1 MALQMLR
8 VKASS
13 GNVSLLMMLPILVG
27 MVRSVIK
34 LSASL
39 DAACSQLVP
48 LGVFFGLPH
57 AALGALKSPSTTK
70 WSLVPESQYPS
81 ICKEYE
87 HGIGGIDGSK
97 ECKLKFSELKP
108 LAVIN
113 GTGFN
118 SKENDHVYGSGAFYS
133 FAIRAIK
140 ESYFGESFQ
149 AIVEEEA
156 VNYAAFPWSGVHHW
170 ETMVDGK
177 MVHLSKHIGDEEGT
191 TKFPTSTGLDP
202 FLTHFVLMEVGTVAH
217 YTGVYSGK
225 SEVTVMAVGKRL
237 DMGRPSHSGV
247 TIRISIRMTLD
258 AYIFFP
264 DYGSEPVVAEYDN
277 LVSTGDQYAPR
288 FSKNFSVRQVHM
300 EVFY

>member
-1 MALQMLR
+1 MEVSPHTPLKPHHYELR
-8 VKASS
+8 HKIMKNN
-13 GNVSLLMMLPILVG
+13 GIH
-27 MVRSVIK
+27 IIY
-34 LSASL
+34 
-39 DAACSQLVP
+39 P
-48 LGVFFGLPH
+48 LGRDFAIKFPENFDAYEGLTVRVFGYIRDADP
-57 AALGALKSPSTTK
+57 T
-70 WSLVPESQYPS
+70 
-81 ICKEYE
+81 YE
-87 HGIGGIDGSK
+87 HGIGGIDESK

-113 GTGFN
+113 GKGFN

-202 FLTHFVLMEVGTVAH
+202 FLKHFVSMEVGTVAH
-217 YTGVYSGK
+217 YTGVYSGT

-237 DMGRPSHSGV
+237 DMGRPSHSSV

-264 DYGSEPVVAEYDN
+264 DYGSEPVVAELDN